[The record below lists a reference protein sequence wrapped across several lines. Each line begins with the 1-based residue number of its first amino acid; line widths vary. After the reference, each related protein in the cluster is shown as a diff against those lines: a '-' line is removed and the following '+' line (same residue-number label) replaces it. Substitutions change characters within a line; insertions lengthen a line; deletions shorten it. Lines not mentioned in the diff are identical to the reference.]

1 MKKRFFVRLICFFL
15 ALLAIPVGYFAAVQ
29 SLPAMFRGSLM
40 GSVYV
45 KQQLVQDTPGERILV
60 VGGSS
65 VPYSIRCEQVAEAAG
80 MPCIA
85 LGATAYLGL
94 EYYLA
99 LIDDELHPGDIVI
112 LAPEFAMLQNA
123 VSYSTTWMAV
133 ENSPSLLAA
142 LPVSYWPGMVS
153 SYYTYSRQKLDLL
166 RQKGAPTATAQ
177 EQYAAFGFGPWG
189 DIVTERESILESGY
203 DKNNILTLDD
213 SSLSDDVVKAVRRF
227 AKKAQKAGATVVLT
241 WAPFDTLAYTGT
253 AQQLEEFQAQ
263 LESRTGLAY
272 VGSLTDCML
281 PAELFYDSNNHLT
294 SEGAELRTRMLLDDL
309 AESGVLS

>member
-45 KQQLVQDTPGERILV
+45 KQQLVQDTIGERILV

-65 VPYSIRCEQVAEAAG
+65 VPYSIQCEQVAEAAG

-166 RQKGAPTATAQ
+166 RQKGAPTTTAQ

-189 DIVTERESILESGY
+189 DIVTERESMLENGY

-213 SSLSDDVVKAVRRF
+213 SSLSDDVVKAMRRF

-253 AQQLEEFQAQ
+253 AQQLEEFQTQ
-263 LESRTGLAY
+263 LESRTGLPY
-272 VGSLTDCML
+272 VGRLTDCML

-309 AESGVLS
+309 TESGVMS

>member
-123 VSYSTTWMAV
+123 VSYATTWMAV

-166 RQKGAPTATAQ
+166 RQKGAPTTTAQ

-309 AESGVLS
+309 AESGVRS

>member
-1 MKKRFFVRLICFFL
+1 MKKRFFVLLICFFL

-253 AQQLEEFQAQ
+253 TQQLEEFQAQ

>member
-253 AQQLEEFQAQ
+253 TQQLEEFQAQ

-272 VGSLTDCML
+272 VGRLTDCML

-309 AESGVLS
+309 AENGVLS

>member
-15 ALLAIPVGYFAAVQ
+15 ALLAVPAGYFAAVQ
-29 SLPAMFRGSLM
+29 SLPAMFQGSLM

-45 KQQLVQDTPGERILV
+45 KQQLVQNTPGKRVLV

-65 VPYSIRCEQVAEAAG
+65 VPYSIQCEQVAEEAG

-85 LGATAYLGL
+85 MGATAYLGL

-99 LIDDELHPGDIVI
+99 LIDGELHPGDIVV

-166 RQKGAPTATAQ
+166 RQKGAPAATPQ

-189 DIVTERESILESGY
+189 DIVAERESMLESGY

-213 SSLSDDVVKAVRRF
+213 SSLSDEVVKAVRRF
-227 AKKAQKAGATVVLT
+227 AKQAQKAGATVVLT
-241 WAPFDTLAYTGT
+241 WAPFDELAYTGA
-253 AQQLEEFQAQ
+253 AQQLEEFQTQ
-263 LESRTGLAY
+263 LESRTGLPYIGRLA
-272 VGSLTDCML
+272 DCML
-281 PAELFYDSNNHLT
+281 SAELFYDSNNHLT
-294 SEGAELRTRMLLDDL
+294 TEGAALRTRMLLDDL
-309 AESGVLS
+309 AESGILP

>member
-1 MKKRFFVRLICFFL
+1 MKKRFFVRLSCFFL

-45 KQQLVQDTPGERILV
+45 KRQLVQDTPGERILV

-65 VPYSIRCEQVAEAAG
+65 VPYSIQCEQVAATAG

-123 VSYSTTWMAV
+123 VSYSTTWTAV

-142 LPVSYWPGMVS
+142 LPLSYWPGMVS

-166 RQKGAPTATAQ
+166 RQKGAPTANAQ

-203 DKNNILTLDD
+203 DKNNLLTLDN

-263 LESRTGLAY
+263 LESRTGLPYIGRLA
-272 VGSLTDCML
+272 DCML

-294 SEGAELRTRMLLDDL
+294 SEGAKLRTRMLLDDL
-309 AESGVLS
+309 AESGILS

>member
-15 ALLAIPVGYFAAVQ
+15 ALLVIPVGYFAAVQ

-65 VPYSIRCEQVAEAAG
+65 VPYSIQCEQVAEAVE

-166 RQKGAPTATAQ
+166 RQKGAPTTTAQ
-177 EQYAAFGFGPWG
+177 EQYTAFGFGPWG
-189 DIVTERESILESGY
+189 DIVTERESMLENGY

-213 SSLSDDVVKAVRRF
+213 SSLSDEVVKAVRRF

-253 AQQLEEFQAQ
+253 AQQLEEFQTQ
-263 LESRTGLAY
+263 LESRTGLPY
-272 VGSLTDCML
+272 VGCLTECML

-294 SEGAELRTRMLLDDL
+294 TEGAELRTRMLLDDL
-309 AESGVLS
+309 AESGILS

>member
-40 GSVYV
+40 GSVCV

-142 LPVSYWPGMVS
+142 LPVSYWPGIVS

-227 AKKAQKAGATVVLT
+227 AQKAQKAGATVVLT

>member
-253 AQQLEEFQAQ
+253 AQQLEEFQVQ

-272 VGSLTDCML
+272 VGRLTDCML

>member
-15 ALLAIPVGYFAAVQ
+15 ALLAVPAGYFAAVQ
-29 SLPAMFRGSLM
+29 SLPAMFQGSLM

-45 KQQLVQDTPGERILV
+45 KQQLVQNTPGKRVLV

-65 VPYSIRCEQVAEAAG
+65 VPYSIQCEQVAEEAG

-85 LGATAYLGL
+85 MGATAYLGL

-99 LIDDELHPGDIVI
+99 LIDGELHPGDIVV

-123 VSYSTTWMAV
+123 VSHSTTWMAV

-166 RQKGAPTATAQ
+166 RQKGAPAATPQ

-189 DIVTERESILESGY
+189 DIVTERESMLESGY

-213 SSLSDDVVKAVRRF
+213 SSLSDEVVKAVRRF
-227 AKKAQKAGATVVLT
+227 AKQAQKAGATVVLT
-241 WAPFDTLAYTGT
+241 WAPFDELAYTGA
-253 AQQLEEFQAQ
+253 AQQLEEFQTQ
-263 LESRTGLAY
+263 LESRTGLPYIGRLA
-272 VGSLTDCML
+272 DCML

-294 SEGAELRTRMLLDDL
+294 TEGAALRTWMLLDDL
-309 AESGVLS
+309 AESGILP

>member
-15 ALLAIPVGYFAAVQ
+15 ALLAVPAGYFAAVQ
-29 SLPAMFRGSLM
+29 SLPAMFQGSLM

-45 KQQLVQDTPGERILV
+45 KQQLVQNTPGKRVLV

-65 VPYSIRCEQVAEAAG
+65 VPYSIQCEQVAEEAG

-85 LGATAYLGL
+85 MGATAYLGL

-99 LIDDELHPGDIVI
+99 LIDGELHPGDIVV

-166 RQKGAPTATAQ
+166 RQKGAPAATPQ

-189 DIVTERESILESGY
+189 DIVTERESMLESGY

-213 SSLSDDVVKAVRRF
+213 SSLSDEVVKAVRRF
-227 AKKAQKAGATVVLT
+227 AKQAQKAGATVVLT
-241 WAPFDTLAYTGT
+241 WAPFDELAYTGA
-253 AQQLEEFQAQ
+253 AQQLEEFQTQ
-263 LESRTGLAY
+263 LESRTGLPYIGRLA
-272 VGSLTDCML
+272 DCML
-281 PAELFYDSNNHLT
+281 SAELFYDSNNHLT
-294 SEGAELRTRMLLDDL
+294 TEGAALRTRMLLDDL
-309 AESGVLS
+309 AESGILP

>member
-15 ALLAIPVGYFAAVQ
+15 ALLAVPAGYFAAVQ

-45 KQQLVQDTPGERILV
+45 KQQLVQNTPGKRVLV

-65 VPYSIRCEQVAEAAG
+65 VPYSIQCEQVAEEAG

-85 LGATAYLGL
+85 MGATAYLGL

-99 LIDDELHPGDIVI
+99 LIDGELHPGDIVV

-166 RQKGAPTATAQ
+166 RQKGAPAATPQ

-189 DIVTERESILESGY
+189 DIVAERESMLESGY

-213 SSLSDDVVKAVRRF
+213 SSLSDEVVKAVRRF
-227 AKKAQKAGATVVLT
+227 AKQAQKAGATVVLT
-241 WAPFDTLAYTGT
+241 WAPFDELAYTGA
-253 AQQLEEFQAQ
+253 AQQLEEFQTQ
-263 LESRTGLAY
+263 LESRTGLPYIGRLA
-272 VGSLTDCML
+272 DCML
-281 PAELFYDSNNHLT
+281 SAELFYDSNNHLT
-294 SEGAELRTRMLLDDL
+294 TEGAALRTRMLLDDL
-309 AESGVLS
+309 AESGILP

>member
-15 ALLAIPVGYFAAVQ
+15 ALLAIPVGYFAVVQ

-65 VPYSIRCEQVAEAAG
+65 VPYSIQCEQVAEAAG

-177 EQYAAFGFGPWG
+177 EQYTAFGFGPWG

-227 AKKAQKAGATVVLT
+227 VKKAQKAGATVVLT

-272 VGSLTDCML
+272 VGCLTDCML

>member
-65 VPYSIRCEQVAEAAG
+65 VPYSIRCEQVAEATG